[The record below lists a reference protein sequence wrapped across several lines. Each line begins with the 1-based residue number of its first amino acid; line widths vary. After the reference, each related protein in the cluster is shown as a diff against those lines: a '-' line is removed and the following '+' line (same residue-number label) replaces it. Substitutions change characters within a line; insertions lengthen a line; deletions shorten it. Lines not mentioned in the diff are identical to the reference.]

1 MKKILLF
8 LGVFL
13 IATSMVTALTV
24 QSEDP
29 ENPEIEQYTEVDTDK
44 IVLRDALELEKAAMQ
59 YVLAYEAYVEAKNS
73 KDPETRGKTVELM
86 KDYRKAYASFLA
98 ILREDNLYHPQKP
111 KNPAGWFNKKHKE
124 VKGEKREWKKTAMT
138 EVRKMVKDMVKKG
151 KSPKEIKDFISKK
164 MPSTPMSRTP
174 SEYQRIYNNG
184 SDDSFD
190 TNDDNGGRIDDGS
203 DHRAHPDHR
212 RHH

>member
-1 MKKILLF
+1 MKKMLLF

-13 IATSMVTALTV
+13 FAMSMVPAVAV
-24 QSEDP
+24 QPEDP

-86 KDYRKAYASFLA
+86 KDYRKAYAGFLA
-98 ILREDNLYHPQKP
+98 MLREDNLYHPQKP

-124 VKGEKREWKKTAMT
+124 VKGEKREWKKTALT
-138 EVRKMVKDMVKKG
+138 EVRKEVKDMVKKG
-151 KSPKEIKDFISKK
+151 KSPKEVKDFISKK
-164 MPSTPMSRTP
+164 MPTIPMSSIP
-174 SEYQRIYNNG
+174 SQSQANRGNNRDYDDDRNG
-184 SDDSFD
+184 SSWPF
-190 TNDDNGGRIDDGS
+190 GS
-203 DHRAHPDHR
+203 WRKR
-212 RHH
+212 

>member
-13 IATSMVTALTV
+13 IVSSMVPSLAAR
-24 QSEDP
+24 SEDQ

-59 YVLAYEAYVEAKNS
+59 YVLAYEAYIAAKNS

-86 KDYRKAYASFLA
+86 KDYRKAYAAFLA
-98 ILREDNLYHPQKP
+98 MLREDNLYHPQKP
-111 KNPAGWFNKKHKE
+111 KNPAGWFNKKHKK
-124 VKGEKREWKKTAMT
+124 VKGEKREWKETAMT
-138 EVRKMVKDMVKKG
+138 EVRKMVKDMVKQG
-151 KSPKEIKDFISKK
+151 KSPKEIKEFISKK
-164 MPSTPMSRTP
+164 LPVAPLSRTP
-174 SEYQRIYNNG
+174 SEYQINYG
-184 SDDSFD
+184 DDSDDNFD
-190 TNDDNGGRIDDGS
+190 TNDDGGRRIDD
-203 DHRAHPDHR
+203 DRRHDHR